1 MIDELSI
8 QNLKNRLDIVEV
20 VGHYLELKRAGSSY
34 KCLCPFHDDKNP
46 SMNVSPNM
54 QIYHCFSC
62 GAGGDAI
69 KFVMEYEKLSYP
81 EAIEKLAS
89 MYNFS
94 LTYIKNSKDQK
105 EDKKIL
111 ENLNI
116 YYKQCLEK
124 NQEALKY
131 LKERGISASSIEK
144 FQIGYA
150 PNSSYTLNLLQNYKI
165 APQEAREYGVVEFG
179 ENGVYARFIERIT
192 FPIFSS
198 SSKIVG
204 FGGRTISSHPAK
216 YINSPQTKVFNK
228 SKLLYGY
235 DLARQS
241 ILREKSIIIT
251 EGYLDVI
258 MLHQAGFT
266 NAVATLG
273 TALTNEHLPLITRAE
288 PKVILS
294 YDGDEAGIMAA
305 LRAARMLSARKTE
318 GGVVIFANGIDPAD
332 MVQKNQ
338 TKELANLFAKPIPFA
353 EFCLIQIIKNFN
365 LKNPLQKQKA
375 LDEVIIYLK
384 TLPEVIAEEYKSLAS
399 SLLGVKDAQ
408 IKIKTHQILKNNNT
422 QTQEDMLELTII
434 KSLIIESKLIDT
446 VLDYIDSKM
455 FKTHQ
460 EEIRLLLA
468 NQTDSPKIR
477 QILLNSDIKVYN
489 EEELKFA
496 LMSFLS
502 VYYLEESEKI
512 KNSKLDYKTKSFF
525 LVKIRNI
532 LLNLKQGKLIPY
544 ESIMPI

>member
-150 PNSSYTLNLLQNYKI
+150 PSSSYTLNLLQNYKI

-273 TALTNEHLPLITRAE
+273 TALTNEHLPLITRTE

-434 KSLIIESKLIDT
+434 KSLIIEPKLIDT

>member
-434 KSLIIESKLIDT
+434 KSLIIEPKLIDT

>member
-89 MYNFS
+89 IYNFS

-305 LRAARMLSARKTE
+305 LRAARMLSTRKTE

-434 KSLIIESKLIDT
+434 KSLIIEPKLIDT

>member
-34 KCLCPFHDDKNP
+34 KCICPFHDDRNP

-69 KFVMEYEKLSYP
+69 KFVMEYEQLNYP

-94 LTYIKNSKDQK
+94 LTYVKNNSQQR

-124 NQEALKY
+124 NKEALNY
-131 LKERGISASSIEK
+131 LKERGIFDSSIEK

-150 PNSSYTLNLLQNYKI
+150 PGSSYTLNLLQNYNIQPK
-165 APQEAREYGVVEFG
+165 EAREFGVVEFG
-179 ENGVYARFIERIT
+179 ENGVYARFIERII
-192 FPIFSS
+192 FPIFSP

-204 FGGRTISSHPAK
+204 FGGRTISNHPAK
-216 YINSPQTKVFNK
+216 YINSPQTKIFNK

-288 PKVILS
+288 PRVILS
-294 YDGDEAGIMAA
+294 YDGDDAGIVAA
-305 LRAARMLSARKTE
+305 LRAAKMLSARKTD

-338 TKELANLFAKPIPFA
+338 TKELAKLFSKPIPFV
-353 EFCLIQIIKNFN
+353 EFCLIQIIRNFN

-384 TLPEVIAEEYKSLAS
+384 TLPEVIATEYKSLAS
-399 SLLGVKDAQ
+399 SLLNIKDSQ
-408 IKIKTHQILKNNNT
+408 IKIKTHQISKNSNP
-422 QTQEDMLELTII
+422 QTNEDMLELTII
-434 KSLIIESKLIDT
+434 KSLLIEPRLIDT
-446 VLDYIDSKM
+446 VLDYIDVSM

-460 EEIRLLLA
+460 EEIKLLLE
-468 NQTDSPKIR
+468 NKTDNPKIR
-477 QILLNSDIKVYN
+477 QILLYNDIKIYN
-489 EEELKFA
+489 ENELKLA